1 MGTEIS
7 QNSPM
12 STVQAI

>member
-7 QNSPM
+7 ENSPM